1 MTDNQADVL
10 HLPLRS
16 LLIFVDETGNEG
28 TGHVDVRLRQRGTD
42 RTSVASRSNDLS
54 KIAWRMLANSSA

>member
-16 LLIFVDETGNEG
+16 LLIFVDGTGNEG
-28 TGHVDVRLRQRGTD
+28 AGHVDVWLRQRGTD
-42 RTSVASRSNDLS
+42 RTSVASHSNNS
-54 KIAWRMLANSSA
+54 SMIAWRMLANSSA